1 MLYEFDP
8 GHVKANTAMIEKI
21 LDTFDNVQRY
31 GELVEEW
38 GHLVDKFE
46 AALSTEIEVDRK
58 TRVLKFLRF
67 VFNKRTPKKVEH
79 ILVSLRNTFDFF
91 PITFTTSFISI
102 KFHLSTDLHVRRTV
116 IVSKT
121 QLSTADCT
129 F

>member
-31 GELVEEW
+31 GKLVEEW
-38 GHLVDKFE
+38 EYLVDKFE

-58 TRVLKFLRF
+58 TRVLKFLRS

-91 PITFTTSFISI
+91 PLRLQRLLFPLNFIYQQ
-102 KFHLSTDLHVRRTV
+102 TYMCGE
-116 IVSKT
+116 
-121 QLSTADCT
+121 Q
-129 F
+129 